1 MGKLSQNEKLILIE
15 ETQTNENEMDIEEVV
30 ERGENE
36 NVQTK
41 NSKVEKKCK
50 QIMNFFLQEL
60 HVQRNFWRRYNN
72 YFLC

>member
-1 MGKLSQNEKLILIE
+1 MGESIQNENLILIE
-15 ETQTNENEMDIEEVV
+15 ENQTNENEMDIEEVV

-50 QIMNFFLQEL
+50 QIMNFFLQKKILE
-60 HVQRNFWRRYNN
+60 RA
-72 YFLC
+72 

>member
-15 ETQTNENEMDIEEVV
+15 ENQTNENEMDIEEVV

-50 QIMNFFLQEL
+50 QIMKFFLQKL
-60 HVQRNFWRRYNN
+60 HVQRNFWRRHNN
-72 YFLC
+72 FFLC